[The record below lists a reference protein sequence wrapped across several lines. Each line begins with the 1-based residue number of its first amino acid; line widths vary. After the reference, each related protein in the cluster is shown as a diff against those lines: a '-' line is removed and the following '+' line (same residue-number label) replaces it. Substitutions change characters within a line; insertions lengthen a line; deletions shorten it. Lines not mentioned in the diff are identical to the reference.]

1 MDTVNADDIDMIIL
15 LMGPQGAGK
24 GTQGDMLSEQLG
36 YPVIS
41 AGGLLREVKGS
52 GSDLGKKIAEIIDAG
67 NLVSAEM
74 ITDILDERL
83 KQDDVKDGVMLDGYP
98 RDPDQLQMMFE
109 RFTPD
114 LLVVLELDDQTAVD
128 RLGGRWLCP
137 DGHIYNLKTNPPKE
151 EGVCDDDQKALY
163 QRADDEEGAIR
174 KRLAIYRDDTEPLIA
189 EVERRGVRV
198 ARIDA
203 SPGIEEVQET
213 VLAAVKQ

>member
-1 MDTVNADDIDMIIL
+1 MDAANADDVDMIIL

-24 GTQGDMLSEQLG
+24 GTQGDMLSEKLG

-41 AGGLLREVKGS
+41 AGGLLREVKAS
-52 GSDLGKKIAEIIDAG
+52 GTELGKKIAEIIDAG

-74 ITDILDERL
+74 ITEILDQRL
-83 KQDDVKDGVMLDGYP
+83 KQDDVKAGVMLDGYP
-98 RDPDQLQMMFE
+98 RDPDQLRMMFE
-109 RFTPD
+109 RFKPD

-137 DGHIYNLKTNPPKE
+137 DGHIWNINTNPPKE
-151 EGVCDDDQKALY
+151 EGVCDEDGKELY
-163 QRADDEEGAIR
+163 QREDDKEDAIR
-174 KRLAIYRDDTEPLIA
+174 KRLGIYHADTEPLIA
-189 EVERRGVRV
+189 EIEHRGVRV

-203 SPGIEEVQET
+203 SPGIEEVQKA